1 MARGAIRRVHARP
14 LLRRCFPDA
23 PPVPSRRLRRQM
35 RDAPS
40 RPVFSRRWQA
50 SLRAPPVRSRS
61 SPHPTAT
68 ERTRR
73 LRAIGSQAG
82 CHINPRRLQLRM
94 GQSGPSPGRR
104 VPKRARPKGQSRP
117 RRRLGRPWATSSPLR
132 LRRAQPRRAARPS
145 PIRLPRRDSRRARS
159 ALCRRPGVRFP
170 APARRPPRP
179 RPQPGWCLTRGSP
192 SRRYPVGP
200 SMDLAPR

>member
-14 LLRRCFPDA
+14 LLRCCFPDA

-82 CHINPRRLQLRM
+82 CHTNPRRLQLRM

-145 PIRLPRRDSRRARS
+145 PIRLRRRDSRRARS
-159 ALCRRPGVRFP
+159 ALSRPRPGVRFP

-179 RPQPGWCLTRGSP
+179 QPGWCLTRESP
-192 SRRYPVGP
+192 SRRYPVAP

>member
-14 LLRRCFPDA
+14 SLRRCFPGA
-23 PPVPSRRLRRQM
+23 PPVPSRRLRRRM
-35 RDAPS
+35 RDAPT
-40 RPVFSRRWQA
+40 RPVFSRRQQA
-50 SLRAPPVRSRS
+50 SLRAPRVRSRS

-68 ERTRR
+68 DRTRR

-82 CHINPRRLQLRM
+82 CHLNPRRLQLRM

-104 VPKRARPKGQSRP
+104 VPKRPRPKGQSRP
-117 RRRLGRPWATSSPLR
+117 RRRLGRPSATSRPLR

-145 PIRLPRRDSRRARS
+145 PIRLRRRDSRRARS
-159 ALCRRPGVRFP
+159 ALSRPRPGVRFP

-179 RPQPGWCLTRGSP
+179 QPGWCLTRESP